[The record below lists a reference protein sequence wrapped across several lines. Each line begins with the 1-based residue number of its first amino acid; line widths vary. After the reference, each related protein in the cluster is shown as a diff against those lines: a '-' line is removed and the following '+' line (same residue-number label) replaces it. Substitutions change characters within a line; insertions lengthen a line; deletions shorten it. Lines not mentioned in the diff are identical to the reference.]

1 MVKLVNRAKVLTS
14 TTGTGTITLGAAV
27 DGFQTFADAGISNGQ
42 SVRYTIEDGND
53 FEIGSGTY
61 TASGTTLTRSV
72 DESTNSD
79 AALNLSGDA
88 IVFITA
94 ASTDLQKAADMDQGV
109 ATTDDV
115 DFASVQLTGGTGTQ
129 GTLSWNS
136 DEETLDLV
144 EGVTTLQIGQGTI
157 WNVRNNSGSSIA
169 KGAAVMATG
178 TIGSSGRITVSL
190 MDGTDASNAKFLLGL
205 AAETIANGDDGKVVH
220 FGKVR
225 GIDTSAFSE
234 GDVLYVSTSTAGA
247 LTATEPTSGLNMPI
261 AFVVTD
267 SASVGALAVR
277 VMTFDVNAFATS
289 AQGDL
294 ADTAV
299 QPNDSPTFGSITVT
313 GTVDGRDVATD
324 GTKLDGIEANATADQ
339 TAAEIKTAYESNSDT
354 NAFTDAE
361 QTKLSGIEASADV
374 TDTANV
380 TAAGALMD
388 SEVTNLA
395 AVKAFDPADY
405 ATAAQGTLADSAI
418 QPNDSPTFGDVTAT
432 SFSGD
437 GSSLTNLP
445 PSGDGGIAMAIALG

>member
-27 DGFQTFADAGISNGQ
+27 DGFQTFADAGVSDGQ

-109 ATTDDV
+109 AT
-115 DFASVQLTGGTGTQ
+115 G
-129 GTLSWNS
+129 
-136 DEETLDLV
+136 
-144 EGVTTLQIGQGTI
+144 
-157 WNVRNNSGSSIA
+157 
-169 KGAAVMATG
+169 
-178 TIGSSGRITVSL
+178 
-190 MDGTDASNAKFLLGL
+190 
-205 AAETIANGDDGKVVH
+205 
-220 FGKVR
+220 
-225 GIDTSAFSE
+225 
-234 GDVLYVSTSTAGA
+234 
-247 LTATEPTSGLNMPI
+247 
-261 AFVVTD
+261 
-267 SASVGALAVR
+267 
-277 VMTFDVNAFATS
+277 
-289 AQGDL
+289 
-294 ADTAV
+294 
-299 QPNDSPTFGSITVT
+299 DSPTFVGVTATGNITVS

-339 TAAEIKTAYESNSDT
+339 TAAEIKTLYESNSDT

-361 QTKLSGIEASADV
+361 QTKLSGVEANATADQTAAEIKTLYESNSNTNVFTNSEQTKLGNIETNADV